1 MLRVSGAF
9 ATRFME
15 ELRRV
20 GLAVP
25 LVRSDLG
32 TSPEEHRQVE
42 DLLDA
47 MKYNL
52 VKVLLQEPIIIG
64 VDLAKNN
71 SPSPTISLDK
81 HPPLS

>member
-25 LVRSDLG
+25 LERDDLG
-32 TSPEEHRQVE
+32 TSPQEHRQVE
-42 DLLDA
+42 ELLDTL
-47 MKYNL
+47 KYSL
-52 VKVLLQEPIIIG
+52 AELLLSDIN
-64 VDLAKNN
+64 AKNN
-71 SPSPTISLDK
+71 SPSLTISLDK